1 MVCILRVN
9 IWELYVRILMGISNN
24 PILKLRENMKK
35 TEIIETLKTH
45 YNRDLRKG
53 VVKTLLKEE
62 KETDKPNYQLIN
74 QIFSYVLKELGWSMA
89 ENSKE
94 WDNTPLDIMQET
106 FPHIEST
113 KWYDEQVLTAKKMID
128 VLRKDET
135 A

>member
-1 MVCILRVN
+1 M
-9 IWELYVRILMGISNN
+9 E
-24 PILKLRENMKK
+24 KA
-35 TEIIETLKTH
+35 EIIETLKTQ

-89 ENSKE
+89 ENTKE
-94 WDNTPLDIMQET
+94 WDNTPLDIMQEA
-106 FPHIEST
+106 FPKIEST
-113 KWYDEQVLTAKKMID
+113 KWYEEQILTAKKMID